1 MCATMSGRRLLLL
14 MLTCALLCI
23 SILLPVVSGVV
34 SSSRVVLGSTV
45 HFPCKVSHDKTQ
57 AYEISWTFNGR
68 PVILSNRIQQA
79 ADASLT
85 IEQAR
90 NTDVGVYTCKVLT
103 SDGTVHMR
111 SNRLDVI
118 ELPHAPLNVKT
129 ELNVAGG
136 LVNVSWSPP
145 FDGNSPIVRYVVEKR
160 VTRSGQPSVSSGDH
174 DLSYS
179 DANYGWTRYAAN
191 ISASQRFALLTNLAP
206 AMTYQFRVM
215 AVNMVG
221 EGPPSAPTDP
231 AVTIPSQ
238 PPAAPPIG
246 VVGAARSSTSIIIQ
260 WQPPPNDAHNGPL
273 FGYIVR
279 YKLAGYTDTQFYYK
293 NITNAAQL
301 SVLLEDLIVWRNYEI
316 QVGAYNE
323 MGTGAFSP
331 PIFIRTREGRP
342 ASSPSNVQARAVN
355 STAILITW
363 NQTDPQLINGINQ
376 GYKVQA
382 FVVDN
387 GSSSSSSSHRT
398 TTASKSTPT
407 SISNPSS
414 SSSSGSGINTN
425 NNMGIGI
432 RNQIHASSMMKQLPV
447 AKEMIV
453 TPHPMQE
460 RGQDALFTDLS
471 PFTSYMITVSCFT
484 SAGDG
489 PPNDPA
495 ILVTTME
502 DRPESVSNFSSAQVT
517 DNSIHLIWSPPDRV
531 NGRLIG
537 YTLKYCS
544 SSPASEC
551 TWKIANYTAE
561 SMSALISGLKPDTNY
576 KFELNAVTAIGP
588 GPTTSLSVKSTVAPV
603 EIGDLV
609 FSDVTMSRLKVS
621 WSAPVMNASNSNI
634 HLIGYQVMYETT
646 SKGDFTK
653 QVKLKITD
661 NYLIVSG
668 LKERVSYTFSV
679 RAETSSARD
688 SQESSLGPERKG
700 NITTG
705 PQVGS
710 PPPVKNV
717 TLTQSLTSVR
727 LKWVNPVSYPESL
740 PIMGYLIEGRQVFHL
755 DDRSSSSP
763 SSSSDA
769 SSLNSVLSPAPPN
782 HLSSL
787 GADDENSSNG
797 WQAIVS
803 LRNGPQ
809 TEFDLSFHHL
819 IPSSRYRLRIMCI
832 NGRGISEP
840 AFPVVTSGS
849 TGASSSS
856 SASSSSQGSIII
868 IPSQWAQ
875 QRSRLPFYK
884 EPWFVILCASMTIVF
899 TIMVIAILCVQSKSY
914 QYKKEVIQSCG
925 SRDAL
930 SDAVYGLD
938 EAGYATGLE
947 LRQNTSARRNNNMI
961 SEVNGAAGGASASI
975 RSPPRPAPGSI
986 SYSDDEE
993 DDGEGDYCNT
1003 EVKESN
1009 LYGRSN
1015 SGVEAGSSEADSI
1028 TKKLS
1033 ESSLSTSSQDSETD
1047 ECDQGASHLV
1057 NHYANVND
1065 TLRKGSTNSWKKQGH
1080 PYKNSGAGAAV
1091 GPSSGRS
1098 SRQQDRDRDHKRMS
1112 LSGEGQPS
1120 SSGSKH
1126 QRDHHNHHHHHH
1138 NQQHSRERPT
1148 RPVPAVPGR
1157 RDLIPSTSSSTSALV
1172 PPSPSYHSGNNNS
1185 SSHHHNHHNQHHTQQ
1200 SNSSSAQHQV
1210 QQQQQQQNHQHHHLP
1225 PPPHHLHPYH
1235 HQQQQIR
1242 HHGPNPLIKTVND
1255 SPPPSYLSAL
1265 NVSTGGGGPAVV
1277 GGGGGNSR
1285 GGSGSTGSSSAAGGT
1300 GSYSNNSNEESD
1312 LDYPGLHLNGGRII
1326 VNNMAGS
1333 RAPLPG
1339 FSSFV

>member
-1 MCATMSGRRLLLL
+1 MSQRRLLLPHL
-14 MLTCALLCI
+14 QVVALALL
-23 SILLPVVSGVV
+23 LLTIIVLPSYVLTVI
-34 SSSRVVLGSTV
+34 SSSRVVLGSTID
-45 HFPCKVSHDKTQ
+45 FPCKVSHDKTQ

-68 PVILSNRIQQA
+68 PISLSNRIQQA
-79 ADASLT
+79 ADASLK

-90 NTDVGVYTCKVLT
+90 NTDVGTYTCKVLT
-103 SDGTVHMR
+103 ADGTVHMR
-111 SNRLDVI
+111 SIRLDVI
-118 ELPHAPLNVKT
+118 ELPHAPLNVRT

-160 VTRSGQPSVSSGDH
+160 VTKSGQQSVSNTDH

-323 MGTGAFSP
+323 MGTGAFSL
-331 PIFIRTREGRP
+331 PIFIRTKEGRP
-342 ASSPSNVQARAVN
+342 ASSPSNVQAKAIN

-387 GSSSSSSSHRT
+387 ASSSRSTS
-398 TTASKSTPT
+398 SKST
-407 SISNPSS
+407 SS
-414 SSSSGSGINTN
+414 SNSHQSSSNSNNINN
-425 NNMGIGI
+425 GIGI
-432 RNQIHASSMMKQLPV
+432 RNQIHASSMIKQLQL
-447 AKEMIV
+447 AKELIV
-453 TPHPMQE
+453 TPHPIQE

-502 DRPESVSNFSSAQVT
+502 DKPESVSNFSSGQVT
-517 DNSIHLIWSPPDRV
+517 DNSIQLIWSPPIRV

-544 SSPASEC
+544 SSPASGEC
-551 TWKIANYTAE
+551 TWKIVNYTAE
-561 SMSALISGLKPDTNY
+561 TIDTLISGLKPDTNY
-576 KFELNAVTAIGP
+576 KFELNAVTAIGA
-588 GPTTSLSVKSTVAPV
+588 GAVTSLSVKSTVAPV
-603 EIGDLV
+603 EIGDLI
-609 FSDVTMSRLKVS
+609 FSDVTMSRLRVS
-621 WSAPVMNASNSNI
+621 WSPPVLNQSNSNI

-661 NYLIVSG
+661 NYLFVSG

-679 RAETSSARD
+679 RAETTSTRESR
-688 SQESSLGPERKG
+688 ESSLGPERIG

-705 PQVGS
+705 PQIGS

-727 LKWVNPVSYPESL
+727 LKWVNPISYPESL
-740 PIMGYLIEGRQVFHL
+740 PLIGYLIEGRQVFHM
-755 DDRSSSSP
+755 DDRSSSS
-763 SSSSDA
+763 DA
-769 SSLNSVLSPAPPN
+769 GSMNSVLSPPPLSS
-782 HLSSL
+782 LSSL
-787 GADDENSSNG
+787 GSEDEISSSG
-797 WQAIVS
+797 WQAIVN

-809 TEFDLSFHHL
+809 TEYDLSFHHL
-819 IPSSRYRLRIMCI
+819 IPSSRYTLRIMCI
-832 NGRGISEP
+832 NSKGISEP
-840 AFPVVTSGS
+840 AFPVVTTGS
-849 TGASSSS
+849 TSVH
-856 SASSSSQGSIII
+856 SASNSQGSIII

-914 QYKKEVIQSCG
+914 QYKKEVTKSTCG

-930 SDAVYGLD
+930 SDAVYGLQD
-938 EAGYATGLE
+938 EAGYASGLE
-947 LRQNTSARRNNNMI
+947 LRQNTSARRNNLM
-961 SEVNGAAGGASASI
+961 SEVASGVGAASAASI

-986 SYSDDEE
+986 SYSDDE
-993 DDGEGDYCNT
+993 DDGEGDYCDT
-1003 EVKESN
+1003 EAKESN
-1009 LYGRSN
+1009 LYGRSTGG
-1015 SGVEAGSSEADSI
+1015 GVEGSSEADSL
-1028 TKKLS
+1028 TEKPS
-1033 ESSLSTSSQDSETD
+1033 ESSLSTGSQDSETD

-1080 PYKNSGAGAAV
+1080 PYKNATGATAA
-1091 GPSSGRS
+1091 GPSGRS
-1098 SRQQDRDRDHKRMS
+1098 SRQQDRDRERKRMS
-1112 LSGEGQPS
+1112 LTGEGPS
-1120 SSGSKH
+1120 SGKH
-1126 QRDHHNHHHHHH
+1126 QRDPHHHHNHHNHH
-1138 NQQHSRERPT
+1138 HSRERPT

-1172 PPSPSYHSGNNNS
+1172 PPSPSYHSNNS
-1185 SSHHHNHHNQHHTQQ
+1185 SNNHHHHNHHNQHP
-1200 SNSSSAQHQV
+1200 SGASSGGGSSANHQL
-1210 QQQQQQQNHQHHHLP
+1210 QQQQQNQHHHLP
-1225 PPPHHLHPYH
+1225 PPPPHHVHSY
-1235 HQQQQIR
+1235 HQQQ
-1242 HHGPNPLIKTVND
+1242 HGPNPMISTV
-1255 SPPPSYLSAL
+1255 SGIVPPPPSYLSSL
-1265 NVSTGGGGPAVV
+1265 NVSNGGAGVA
-1277 GGGGGNSR
+1277 GNSS
-1285 GGSGSTGSSSAAGGT
+1285 GGSGSSGSSGAGGT

-1312 LDYPGLHLNGGRII
+1312 LEYPGLHLNGGRII